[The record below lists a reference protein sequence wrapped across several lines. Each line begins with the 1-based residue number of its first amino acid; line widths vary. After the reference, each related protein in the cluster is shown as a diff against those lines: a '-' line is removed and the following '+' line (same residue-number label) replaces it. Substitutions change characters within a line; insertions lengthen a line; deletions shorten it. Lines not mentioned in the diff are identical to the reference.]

1 MARWRASVIY
11 SHSGLSTDN
20 CDQFLARKRLLNDN
34 RAEFLLFLL
43 QQRSKPF
50 RCSGNIDGLDG
61 RINPPDATHH
71 LKAVQLRH
79 LNIVYDQLRWM
90 PDVACISLQAIAG
103 SRYFKAF

>member
-61 RINPPDATHH
+61 RINHPDATHH
-71 LKAVQLRH
+71 LKAVQLRN
-79 LNIVYDQLRWM
+79 LNISYDQVRCMLE
-90 PDVACISLQAIAG
+90 VSYISVGAR
-103 SRYFKAF
+103 SS